1 MTDREQFTTKVEPI
15 MDRVMQDLRS
25 RQAEETRRFMRS
37 PAYILSGISGPDGGM
52 ASQAIALDSL
62 RVTGEWN
69 SKTAEDYVE
78 MVKAEL
84 RKEGITVTPQIEE
97 MMIEKMARDQVP
109 QSSID
114 YILRK
119 AAGNSI
125 FGLPEEARKTPLQ
138 REIEERAEEM
148 YNPTKVEKGIG
159 WGLGAAADF
168 ATMGGLGGGVV
179 SGIKF
184 VGADLAINAVIDTV
198 DASQRKDVPKV
209 IAPGHEEE
217 WLAMNGGKQEETEP
231 VQKEPAIQEQPPVE
245 QMEPEPQAVPA
256 SEETAK
262 KEVAQAPVQETKE
275 TAPEQQAVP
284 EKSNT
289 GGWQGL
295 LTGLGLN
302 GIGDIGRN
310 AGYILAMLPDIL
322 LGMFTGKTQSLG
334 IKDNLVPI
342 ASIMAGLFVKNPLLK
357 MTLIGLGGAN
367 LINKAGHEQLAKR
380 DGVTADP
387 VRQNRYLQYED
398 QKMNPR
404 IRDAQIQGNTLIASI
419 DGIPVTVTLP
429 DKVMEAHAVG
439 ALPLGTLANAVLE
452 KCDRMQEVSEA
463 RDRFEEESRS
473 QTRGI
478 TQREQTI
485 KTTVICQRE
494 HNQSRMLLTAGGS
507 SSRRPSTEPPLA
519 ASFSM
524 RRARWP
530 RDSSSPPQGHPSP
543 PSMPS
548 RSPSTATVADSRPIC
563 TPLFQRPRSAE
574 TTCRQER
581 KAFLSYGTGG
591 MSSVTVPIRKGP
603 SHARNTTPFP
613 TRRRRDT
620 LPSVTARSARFSI
633 SSRRR
638 FLYPIKKPSRRP

>member
-179 SGIKF
+179 SGLKF

-478 TQREQTI
+478 TQR
-485 KTTVICQRE
+485 
-494 HNQSRMLLTAGGS
+494 
-507 SSRRPSTEPPLA
+507 
-519 ASFSM
+519 
-524 RRARWP
+524 
-530 RDSSSPPQGHPSP
+530 
-543 PSMPS
+543 
-548 RSPSTATVADSRPIC
+548 
-563 TPLFQRPRSAE
+563 
-574 TTCRQER
+574 
-581 KAFLSYGTGG
+581 
-591 MSSVTVPIRKGP
+591 
-603 SHARNTTPFP
+603 
-613 TRRRRDT
+613 
-620 LPSVTARSARFSI
+620 
-633 SSRRR
+633 
-638 FLYPIKKPSRRP
+638 

>member
-125 FGLPEEARKTPLQ
+125 FSLPEEARKTPLQ

-179 SGIKF
+179 SGLKF

-217 WLAMNGGKQEETEP
+217 WLAMNGGKQEESEP

-380 DGVTADP
+380 DGVSAES
-387 VRQNRYLQYED
+387 VSQNRYLQYED

-478 TQREQTI
+478 TQR
-485 KTTVICQRE
+485 
-494 HNQSRMLLTAGGS
+494 
-507 SSRRPSTEPPLA
+507 
-519 ASFSM
+519 
-524 RRARWP
+524 
-530 RDSSSPPQGHPSP
+530 
-543 PSMPS
+543 
-548 RSPSTATVADSRPIC
+548 
-563 TPLFQRPRSAE
+563 
-574 TTCRQER
+574 
-581 KAFLSYGTGG
+581 
-591 MSSVTVPIRKGP
+591 
-603 SHARNTTPFP
+603 
-613 TRRRRDT
+613 
-620 LPSVTARSARFSI
+620 
-633 SSRRR
+633 
-638 FLYPIKKPSRRP
+638 

>member
-84 RKEGITVTPQIEE
+84 RKGGITVTPQIEE

-125 FGLPEEARKTPLQ
+125 FSLPEEARKTPLQ

-179 SGIKF
+179 SGLKF

-209 IAPGHEEE
+209 IALGHEEE
-217 WLAMNGGKQEETEP
+217 WMAMNGGKQEETEP

-256 SEETAK
+256 SDETAK

-310 AGYILAMLPDIL
+310 AGYILAMLPDVL

-404 IRDAQIQGNTLIASI
+404 IRDAQIQGNNLIASI

-429 DKVMEAHAVG
+429 DTVMEAHAVG

-478 TQREQTI
+478 TQR
-485 KTTVICQRE
+485 
-494 HNQSRMLLTAGGS
+494 
-507 SSRRPSTEPPLA
+507 
-519 ASFSM
+519 
-524 RRARWP
+524 
-530 RDSSSPPQGHPSP
+530 
-543 PSMPS
+543 
-548 RSPSTATVADSRPIC
+548 
-563 TPLFQRPRSAE
+563 
-574 TTCRQER
+574 
-581 KAFLSYGTGG
+581 
-591 MSSVTVPIRKGP
+591 
-603 SHARNTTPFP
+603 
-613 TRRRRDT
+613 
-620 LPSVTARSARFSI
+620 
-633 SSRRR
+633 
-638 FLYPIKKPSRRP
+638 

>member
-15 MDRVMQDLRS
+15 MDKVMQDLRS

-179 SGIKF
+179 SGLKF

-380 DGVTADP
+380 DGVSAES
-387 VRQNRYLQYED
+387 VSQNRYLQYED

-478 TQREQTI
+478 TQR
-485 KTTVICQRE
+485 
-494 HNQSRMLLTAGGS
+494 
-507 SSRRPSTEPPLA
+507 
-519 ASFSM
+519 
-524 RRARWP
+524 
-530 RDSSSPPQGHPSP
+530 
-543 PSMPS
+543 
-548 RSPSTATVADSRPIC
+548 
-563 TPLFQRPRSAE
+563 
-574 TTCRQER
+574 
-581 KAFLSYGTGG
+581 
-591 MSSVTVPIRKGP
+591 
-603 SHARNTTPFP
+603 
-613 TRRRRDT
+613 
-620 LPSVTARSARFSI
+620 
-633 SSRRR
+633 
-638 FLYPIKKPSRRP
+638 

>member
-125 FGLPEEARKTPLQ
+125 FSLPEEARKTPLQ

-148 YNPTKVEKGIG
+148 YNPSKVEKGIG

-168 ATMGGLGGGVV
+168 ASMGGLGGGVV
-179 SGIKF
+179 SGLKF
-184 VGADLAINAVIDTV
+184 VGADLAINTVIDTV

-209 IAPGHEEE
+209 IAPGYEEE
-217 WLAMNGGKQEETEP
+217 WLAMNGGKQEETES

-275 TAPEQQAVP
+275 TAPEQHAVP

-380 DGVTADP
+380 DGVSAESD
-387 VRQNRYLQYED
+387 RQNRYLQYED

-478 TQREQTI
+478 TQR
-485 KTTVICQRE
+485 
-494 HNQSRMLLTAGGS
+494 
-507 SSRRPSTEPPLA
+507 
-519 ASFSM
+519 
-524 RRARWP
+524 
-530 RDSSSPPQGHPSP
+530 
-543 PSMPS
+543 
-548 RSPSTATVADSRPIC
+548 
-563 TPLFQRPRSAE
+563 
-574 TTCRQER
+574 
-581 KAFLSYGTGG
+581 
-591 MSSVTVPIRKGP
+591 
-603 SHARNTTPFP
+603 
-613 TRRRRDT
+613 
-620 LPSVTARSARFSI
+620 
-633 SSRRR
+633 
-638 FLYPIKKPSRRP
+638 

>member
-84 RKEGITVTPQIEE
+84 RKEGITVTPQIED
-97 MMIEKMARDQVP
+97 MMIEKMARDQIP

-125 FGLPEEARKTPLQ
+125 FSLPEEARKTPLQ

-179 SGIKF
+179 SGLKF

-380 DGVTADP
+380 DGVSAES
-387 VRQNRYLQYED
+387 VSQNRYLQYED

-478 TQREQTI
+478 TQR
-485 KTTVICQRE
+485 
-494 HNQSRMLLTAGGS
+494 
-507 SSRRPSTEPPLA
+507 
-519 ASFSM
+519 
-524 RRARWP
+524 
-530 RDSSSPPQGHPSP
+530 
-543 PSMPS
+543 
-548 RSPSTATVADSRPIC
+548 
-563 TPLFQRPRSAE
+563 
-574 TTCRQER
+574 
-581 KAFLSYGTGG
+581 
-591 MSSVTVPIRKGP
+591 
-603 SHARNTTPFP
+603 
-613 TRRRRDT
+613 
-620 LPSVTARSARFSI
+620 
-633 SSRRR
+633 
-638 FLYPIKKPSRRP
+638 

>member
-84 RKEGITVTPQIEE
+84 RKEGITVTPQIED

-179 SGIKF
+179 SGLKF

-380 DGVTADP
+380 DGVSAES
-387 VRQNRYLQYED
+387 VSQNRYLQYED

-429 DKVMEAHAVG
+429 EKVVEAHATG

-478 TQREQTI
+478 TQR
-485 KTTVICQRE
+485 
-494 HNQSRMLLTAGGS
+494 
-507 SSRRPSTEPPLA
+507 
-519 ASFSM
+519 
-524 RRARWP
+524 
-530 RDSSSPPQGHPSP
+530 
-543 PSMPS
+543 
-548 RSPSTATVADSRPIC
+548 
-563 TPLFQRPRSAE
+563 
-574 TTCRQER
+574 
-581 KAFLSYGTGG
+581 
-591 MSSVTVPIRKGP
+591 
-603 SHARNTTPFP
+603 
-613 TRRRRDT
+613 
-620 LPSVTARSARFSI
+620 
-633 SSRRR
+633 
-638 FLYPIKKPSRRP
+638 

>member
-125 FGLPEEARKTPLQ
+125 FSLPEEARKTPLQ

-179 SGIKF
+179 SGLKF

-380 DGVTADP
+380 DGVSAES
-387 VRQNRYLQYED
+387 VSQNRYLQYED

-404 IRDAQIQGNTLIASI
+404 IRDAQIQGNNLIASI

-478 TQREQTI
+478 TQR
-485 KTTVICQRE
+485 
-494 HNQSRMLLTAGGS
+494 
-507 SSRRPSTEPPLA
+507 
-519 ASFSM
+519 
-524 RRARWP
+524 
-530 RDSSSPPQGHPSP
+530 
-543 PSMPS
+543 
-548 RSPSTATVADSRPIC
+548 
-563 TPLFQRPRSAE
+563 
-574 TTCRQER
+574 
-581 KAFLSYGTGG
+581 
-591 MSSVTVPIRKGP
+591 
-603 SHARNTTPFP
+603 
-613 TRRRRDT
+613 
-620 LPSVTARSARFSI
+620 
-633 SSRRR
+633 
-638 FLYPIKKPSRRP
+638 

>member
-179 SGIKF
+179 SGLKF

-256 SEETAK
+256 SEATAK

-404 IRDAQIQGNTLIASI
+404 IRDAQIQGNNLIASI

-478 TQREQTI
+478 TQR
-485 KTTVICQRE
+485 
-494 HNQSRMLLTAGGS
+494 
-507 SSRRPSTEPPLA
+507 
-519 ASFSM
+519 
-524 RRARWP
+524 
-530 RDSSSPPQGHPSP
+530 
-543 PSMPS
+543 
-548 RSPSTATVADSRPIC
+548 
-563 TPLFQRPRSAE
+563 
-574 TTCRQER
+574 
-581 KAFLSYGTGG
+581 
-591 MSSVTVPIRKGP
+591 
-603 SHARNTTPFP
+603 
-613 TRRRRDT
+613 
-620 LPSVTARSARFSI
+620 
-633 SSRRR
+633 
-638 FLYPIKKPSRRP
+638 

>member
-84 RKEGITVTPQIEE
+84 RKGGITVTPQIED

-125 FGLPEEARKTPLQ
+125 FSLPEEARKTPLQ

-179 SGIKF
+179 SGLKF

-209 IAPGHEEE
+209 IALGHEEE
-217 WLAMNGGKQEETEP
+217 WMAMNGGKQEETEP

-256 SEETAK
+256 SDETAK
-262 KEVAQAPVQETKE
+262 KEVAQAPVQEVTQSSL
-275 TAPEQQAVP
+275 EQQSVP
-284 EKSNT
+284 AKSNT

-404 IRDAQIQGNTLIASI
+404 IRDAQIQGNNLIASI

-478 TQREQTI
+478 TQR
-485 KTTVICQRE
+485 
-494 HNQSRMLLTAGGS
+494 
-507 SSRRPSTEPPLA
+507 
-519 ASFSM
+519 
-524 RRARWP
+524 
-530 RDSSSPPQGHPSP
+530 
-543 PSMPS
+543 
-548 RSPSTATVADSRPIC
+548 
-563 TPLFQRPRSAE
+563 
-574 TTCRQER
+574 
-581 KAFLSYGTGG
+581 
-591 MSSVTVPIRKGP
+591 
-603 SHARNTTPFP
+603 
-613 TRRRRDT
+613 
-620 LPSVTARSARFSI
+620 
-633 SSRRR
+633 
-638 FLYPIKKPSRRP
+638 

>member
-179 SGIKF
+179 SGLKF

-310 AGYILAMLPDIL
+310 AGYILAMLPDML
-322 LGMFTGKTQSLG
+322 LGMFTGKTKSLG
-334 IKDNLVPI
+334 IKDNLVPV
-342 ASIMAGLFVKNPLLK
+342 AAIMAGLFVKNPLLK

-380 DGVTADP
+380 DGVSAES
-387 VRQNRYLQYED
+387 VSQNRYLQYED

-404 IRDAQIQGNTLIASI
+404 IRNAQIQGNTLIASI

-478 TQREQTI
+478 TQR
-485 KTTVICQRE
+485 
-494 HNQSRMLLTAGGS
+494 
-507 SSRRPSTEPPLA
+507 
-519 ASFSM
+519 
-524 RRARWP
+524 
-530 RDSSSPPQGHPSP
+530 
-543 PSMPS
+543 
-548 RSPSTATVADSRPIC
+548 
-563 TPLFQRPRSAE
+563 
-574 TTCRQER
+574 
-581 KAFLSYGTGG
+581 
-591 MSSVTVPIRKGP
+591 
-603 SHARNTTPFP
+603 
-613 TRRRRDT
+613 
-620 LPSVTARSARFSI
+620 
-633 SSRRR
+633 
-638 FLYPIKKPSRRP
+638 

>member
-84 RKEGITVTPQIEE
+84 QKEGITVTPQIEE

-125 FGLPEEARKTPLQ
+125 FSLPEEARKTPLQ

-179 SGIKF
+179 SGLKF
-184 VGADLAINAVIDTV
+184 VGTDLAINAVIDTV

-380 DGVTADP
+380 DGVSAES
-387 VRQNRYLQYED
+387 VSQNRYLQYED

-478 TQREQTI
+478 TQR
-485 KTTVICQRE
+485 
-494 HNQSRMLLTAGGS
+494 
-507 SSRRPSTEPPLA
+507 
-519 ASFSM
+519 
-524 RRARWP
+524 
-530 RDSSSPPQGHPSP
+530 
-543 PSMPS
+543 
-548 RSPSTATVADSRPIC
+548 
-563 TPLFQRPRSAE
+563 
-574 TTCRQER
+574 
-581 KAFLSYGTGG
+581 
-591 MSSVTVPIRKGP
+591 
-603 SHARNTTPFP
+603 
-613 TRRRRDT
+613 
-620 LPSVTARSARFSI
+620 
-633 SSRRR
+633 
-638 FLYPIKKPSRRP
+638 

>member
-1 MTDREQFTTKVEPI
+1 MTDREQFTAKVEPI
-15 MDRVMQDLRS
+15 MNRVMQDLRS

-148 YNPTKVEKGIG
+148 YNPSKMEKGIG

-179 SGIKF
+179 SGLKF

-310 AGYILAMLPDIL
+310 AGYILAMLPDLL

-342 ASIMAGLFVKNPLLK
+342 ASIMAGLFIKNPLLK

-380 DGVTADP
+380 DGVSAEP
-387 VRQNRYLQYED
+387 VSQNRYLHYED
-398 QKMNPR
+398 QQMNPR

-429 DKVMEAHAVG
+429 EKVVEAYAVG

-463 RDRFEEESRS
+463 RDRFEEESRT

-478 TQREQTI
+478 TQR
-485 KTTVICQRE
+485 
-494 HNQSRMLLTAGGS
+494 
-507 SSRRPSTEPPLA
+507 
-519 ASFSM
+519 
-524 RRARWP
+524 
-530 RDSSSPPQGHPSP
+530 
-543 PSMPS
+543 
-548 RSPSTATVADSRPIC
+548 
-563 TPLFQRPRSAE
+563 
-574 TTCRQER
+574 
-581 KAFLSYGTGG
+581 
-591 MSSVTVPIRKGP
+591 
-603 SHARNTTPFP
+603 
-613 TRRRRDT
+613 
-620 LPSVTARSARFSI
+620 
-633 SSRRR
+633 
-638 FLYPIKKPSRRP
+638 

>member
-97 MMIEKMARDQVP
+97 MMIEKLARDQVP

-168 ATMGGLGGGVV
+168 AAMGGLGGGVV
-179 SGIKF
+179 SGLKF
-184 VGADLAINAVIDTV
+184 VGADLAINTVIDTV

-209 IAPGHEEE
+209 IAPGYEEE
-217 WLAMNGGKQEETEP
+217 WRAMNGGKQEETEP

-404 IRDAQIQGNTLIASI
+404 IRDAQIKGNNLIASI

-429 DKVMEAHAVG
+429 DKVVEAHAVG

-478 TQREQTI
+478 TQR
-485 KTTVICQRE
+485 
-494 HNQSRMLLTAGGS
+494 
-507 SSRRPSTEPPLA
+507 
-519 ASFSM
+519 
-524 RRARWP
+524 
-530 RDSSSPPQGHPSP
+530 
-543 PSMPS
+543 
-548 RSPSTATVADSRPIC
+548 
-563 TPLFQRPRSAE
+563 
-574 TTCRQER
+574 
-581 KAFLSYGTGG
+581 
-591 MSSVTVPIRKGP
+591 
-603 SHARNTTPFP
+603 
-613 TRRRRDT
+613 
-620 LPSVTARSARFSI
+620 
-633 SSRRR
+633 
-638 FLYPIKKPSRRP
+638 

>member
-15 MDRVMQDLRS
+15 MDRVMRDLRS

-179 SGIKF
+179 SGLKF

-245 QMEPEPQAVPA
+245 QMESEPQAVPA

-380 DGVTADP
+380 DGVSAES
-387 VRQNRYLQYED
+387 VSQNRYLQYED

-478 TQREQTI
+478 TQR
-485 KTTVICQRE
+485 
-494 HNQSRMLLTAGGS
+494 
-507 SSRRPSTEPPLA
+507 
-519 ASFSM
+519 
-524 RRARWP
+524 
-530 RDSSSPPQGHPSP
+530 
-543 PSMPS
+543 
-548 RSPSTATVADSRPIC
+548 
-563 TPLFQRPRSAE
+563 
-574 TTCRQER
+574 
-581 KAFLSYGTGG
+581 
-591 MSSVTVPIRKGP
+591 
-603 SHARNTTPFP
+603 
-613 TRRRRDT
+613 
-620 LPSVTARSARFSI
+620 
-633 SSRRR
+633 
-638 FLYPIKKPSRRP
+638 

>member
-125 FGLPEEARKTPLQ
+125 FSLPEEARKTPLQ

-179 SGIKF
+179 SGLKF

-275 TAPEQQAVP
+275 SAPEQQAVRA
-284 EKSNT
+284 KSNT

-380 DGVTADP
+380 DGVSAES
-387 VRQNRYLQYED
+387 VSQNRYLQYED

-478 TQREQTI
+478 TQR
-485 KTTVICQRE
+485 
-494 HNQSRMLLTAGGS
+494 
-507 SSRRPSTEPPLA
+507 
-519 ASFSM
+519 
-524 RRARWP
+524 
-530 RDSSSPPQGHPSP
+530 
-543 PSMPS
+543 
-548 RSPSTATVADSRPIC
+548 
-563 TPLFQRPRSAE
+563 
-574 TTCRQER
+574 
-581 KAFLSYGTGG
+581 
-591 MSSVTVPIRKGP
+591 
-603 SHARNTTPFP
+603 
-613 TRRRRDT
+613 
-620 LPSVTARSARFSI
+620 
-633 SSRRR
+633 
-638 FLYPIKKPSRRP
+638 

>member
-125 FGLPEEARKTPLQ
+125 FSLPEEARKTPLQ

-179 SGIKF
+179 SGLKF

-357 MTLIGLGGAN
+357 MTIIGLGGAN

-380 DGVTADP
+380 DGVSAES
-387 VRQNRYLQYED
+387 VSQNRYLQYED

-478 TQREQTI
+478 TQR
-485 KTTVICQRE
+485 
-494 HNQSRMLLTAGGS
+494 
-507 SSRRPSTEPPLA
+507 
-519 ASFSM
+519 
-524 RRARWP
+524 
-530 RDSSSPPQGHPSP
+530 
-543 PSMPS
+543 
-548 RSPSTATVADSRPIC
+548 
-563 TPLFQRPRSAE
+563 
-574 TTCRQER
+574 
-581 KAFLSYGTGG
+581 
-591 MSSVTVPIRKGP
+591 
-603 SHARNTTPFP
+603 
-613 TRRRRDT
+613 
-620 LPSVTARSARFSI
+620 
-633 SSRRR
+633 
-638 FLYPIKKPSRRP
+638 

>member
-15 MDRVMQDLRS
+15 MDRVMRDLRS

-69 SKTAEDYVE
+69 SKTVEDYVE

-84 RKEGITVTPQIEE
+84 RKEGITVTPQLEE

-125 FGLPEEARKTPLQ
+125 FSLPEEARKTPLQ

-148 YNPTKVEKGIG
+148 YNPSKVEKGIG

-179 SGIKF
+179 SGLKF

-380 DGVTADP
+380 DGVSAES
-387 VRQNRYLQYED
+387 VSQNRYLQYED

-478 TQREQTI
+478 TQR
-485 KTTVICQRE
+485 
-494 HNQSRMLLTAGGS
+494 
-507 SSRRPSTEPPLA
+507 
-519 ASFSM
+519 
-524 RRARWP
+524 
-530 RDSSSPPQGHPSP
+530 
-543 PSMPS
+543 
-548 RSPSTATVADSRPIC
+548 
-563 TPLFQRPRSAE
+563 
-574 TTCRQER
+574 
-581 KAFLSYGTGG
+581 
-591 MSSVTVPIRKGP
+591 
-603 SHARNTTPFP
+603 
-613 TRRRRDT
+613 
-620 LPSVTARSARFSI
+620 
-633 SSRRR
+633 
-638 FLYPIKKPSRRP
+638 